1 VHQLNYTIAKVF
13 NQFDMDKSNFLCT
26 KMIAMSFDVIKDHV
40 MSLENDEPFELIM
53 KYHILIQMR
62 IY

>member
-1 VHQLNYTIAKVF
+1 
-13 NQFDMDKSNFLCT
+13 MDKSNLLCT